1 MEDWSWVERYQ
12 TLISGI
18 LAICAALIAAVV
30 IYISAQAPLKA
41 ERRTRAGESEARRR
55 AHALALR
62 VEVQNLVDKAGYMQ
76 QEATSPTPIR
86 GGPKKSWYLDTPAS
100 FQDWHLAA
108 AHPPP
113 IPDQIASLILTLHR
127 YQDHVGP
134 RGQHDGNLGTIHHYM
149 EEIDDRARALIK
161 AIDSEY
167 GRSTPS

>member
-30 IYISAQAPLKA
+30 IYLSAQAPLKA
-41 ERRTRAGESEARRR
+41 ERRTRAEEAEARRR

-62 VEVQNLVDKAGYMQ
+62 VEVQDLVDKAGYML
-76 QEATSPTPIR
+76 QEARSPTPIR

-113 IPDQIASLILTLHR
+113 IPDQIASLILTLR
-127 YQDHVGP
+127 RCQDHVGP
-134 RGQHDGNLGTIHHYM
+134 QGHNGGNLGAIYNFM
-149 EEIDDRARALIK
+149 KEIDERACDLIK
-161 AIDSEY
+161 AIDDEY
-167 GRSTPS
+167 GHSTPS